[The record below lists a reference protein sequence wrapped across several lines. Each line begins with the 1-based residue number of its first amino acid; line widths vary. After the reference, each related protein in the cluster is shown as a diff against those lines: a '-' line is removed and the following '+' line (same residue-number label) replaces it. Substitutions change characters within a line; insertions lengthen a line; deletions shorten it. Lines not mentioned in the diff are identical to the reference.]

1 MKHVSTFR
9 PTLKWSK
16 LRLSE
21 TKEFRNKRMAAKD
34 TNDADKHSG
43 YRNNERNEPNST
55 SEKARWHNCRERAKK
70 KGRMN
75 LQMDNSTRESGDGTT
90 TGELKAMKIPQSV
103 VSNADGLL
111 YSDNDS
117 VFVPIAA
124 SEQHVSGCRA
134 QGLLETSGCK
144 RQ

>member
-1 MKHVSTFR
+1 
-9 PTLKWSK
+9 
-16 LRLSE
+16 
-21 TKEFRNKRMAAKD
+21 
-34 TNDADKHSG
+34 
-43 YRNNERNEPNST
+43 
-55 SEKARWHNCRERAKK
+55 
-70 KGRMN
+70 
-75 LQMDNSTRESGDGTT
+75 MDNSTRESGDGTT
-90 TGELKAMKIPQSV
+90 TGELMAMKIPQSV

-117 VFVPIAA
+117 VCVPIAA

>member
-1 MKHVSTFR
+1 MKYVSTFR
-9 PTLKWSK
+9 STNKRSK

-21 TKEFRNKRMAAKD
+21 TEEFGNKRIAAQD
-34 TNDADKHSG
+34 TNDADKYTG
-43 YRNNERNEPNST
+43 YMDNERNEPNST
-55 SEKARWHNCRERAKK
+55 SEKARWHNFRESAKK

-75 LQMDNSTRESGDGTT
+75 LQMDNSTRTT
-90 TGELKAMKIPQSV
+90 TGALLVTMILESV

-117 VFVPIAA
+117 VSVPIAA
-124 SEQHVSGCRA
+124 SEQHVGGRVA
-134 QGLLETSGCK
+134 HGLLETSGRK